1 MAGLGKSTD
10 AEEDGALVF
19 RPHFRSVQPALAA
32 GGGQGSEGTS
42 AGTRGIMSNSAS
54 LLETIDRVCGQ
65 FAAALQHSQL
75 QVYATIALVTVL
87 SVLLFP
93 PKNDPDQI

>member
-1 MAGLGKSTD
+1 
-10 AEEDGALVF
+10 
-19 RPHFRSVQPALAA
+19 
-32 GGGQGSEGTS
+32 
-42 AGTRGIMSNSAS
+42 MSNSAS

-93 PKNDPDQI
+93 PKNDPDQM